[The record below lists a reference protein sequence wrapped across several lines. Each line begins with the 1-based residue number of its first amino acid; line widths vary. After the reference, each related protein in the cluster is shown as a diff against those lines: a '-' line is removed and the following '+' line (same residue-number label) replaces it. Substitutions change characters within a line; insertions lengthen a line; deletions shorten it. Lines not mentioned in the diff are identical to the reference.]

1 MVYEITD
8 LEFESF
14 KETYIESYHPLVFKE
29 IPVKEKRKY
38 IILCIVIHYFELGAY
53 YTEKEINQILQP
65 MLPDH
70 VLIRRYLIDY
80 QMMDRNDSGSS
91 YWLIK
96 DPKEFKAFDLR

>member
-8 LEFESF
+8 LDFQSF
-14 KETYIESYHPLVFKE
+14 KETYIQSYHPLVFKE
-29 IPVKEKRKY
+29 IPAKEKRKY
-38 IILCIVIHYFELGAY
+38 IILCIVIHYFELDKY

-80 QMMDRNDSGSS
+80 QMLDRNDNGSS

-96 DPKEFKAFDLR
+96 DPKKFKAFDLR